1 MQSKTGRKSGFA
13 EVPLQFH
20 WSQIVSFPRPESA
33 PLAPPCGSSTRPELR
48 LLFSADCASLPS
60 HRAPQLP
67 QLIPSTQ
74 IALKP
79 DLPNSAPT
87 QEIHVPFAS
96 GPLTARAS
104 TLAEPETAALVCSA
118 FPSTLCGCSISGI
131 CPWLGC
137 QSQCVATG
145 LAEIVII
152 CP

>member
-1 MQSKTGRKSGFA
+1 MQSKTRRKSGFA

-48 LLFSADCASLPS
+48 LLFSASLPS

-104 TLAEPETAALVCSA
+104 TLAEPGTAALVCSA

-131 CPWLGC
+131 C